1 MVRTV
6 LLGAVVVVF
15 GASAMASIAAPEPR
29 SDLAGVYRCDGMN
42 PDGSAYQGVVEISR
56 VQDIFRVRWTLRDN
70 TAVVG
75 VGILSEGVLAVSY
88 FRGAPAVVVY
98 RIDGSRLI
106 GEWAMGGGDGVISSE
121 TLTKVT
127 TRPRRRRPA
136 GKHPTAT
143 QQEAGLRI

>member
-1 MVRTV
+1 MARTV

-15 GASAMASIAAPEPR
+15 GAIASIAAPEPQ

-56 VQDIFRVRWTLRDN
+56 IQDIFRVRWTLRN
-70 TAVVG
+70 GTAVVG

-88 FRGAPAVVVY
+88 FGGAPAVVVY

-127 TRPRRRRPA
+127 ARPRRRRPA
-136 GKHPTAT
+136 GKRPTST
-143 QQEAGLRI
+143 QLEAGLRT